1 VRSAISFGKNKKP
14 NSLLMPSRPIPKE
27 IFFYKIPEESKMG
40 GSSIATAQFNEIN
53 LAVRVQ
59 ELTNMIISQ
68 YRPLLVLIFL
78 NDLM

>member
-1 VRSAISFGKNKKP
+1 
-14 NSLLMPSRPIPKE
+14 
-27 IFFYKIPEESKMG
+27 MG

-78 NDLM
+78 NDWM